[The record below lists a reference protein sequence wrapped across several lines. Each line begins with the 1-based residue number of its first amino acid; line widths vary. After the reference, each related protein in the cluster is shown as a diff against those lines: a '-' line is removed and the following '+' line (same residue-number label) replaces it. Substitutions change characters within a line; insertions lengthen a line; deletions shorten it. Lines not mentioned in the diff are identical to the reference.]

1 MPRKRK
7 DQPVP
12 LEELRFSGDAALI
25 FARLKTEL
33 AERDRYINILENENH
48 GLEKCANRVWVALEE
63 AEAMANRF
71 PQFVQD
77 ALNSPAKNAARLA
90 EAARYGRIFR
100 EAKDDFQ
107 RLRS

>member
-12 LEELRFSGDAALI
+12 LEEVRFSGDANLI
-25 FARLKTEL
+25 LASLKREL
-33 AERDRYINILENENH
+33 AERDRYINVLENENL
-48 GLEKCANRVWVALEE
+48 GLEKCANRVWAALEE

-77 ALNSPAKNAARLA
+77 ALNDPKKHASRLA

-107 RLRS
+107 RLR